1 MAASAG
7 WAEGDMT
14 ETTASYDASARR
26 ITPLAREL
34 AERIRSSGPIPVDEF
49 MAACLGH
56 PEHGYYRTRP
66 AIGAAGDFITAP
78 EISQVFGELVGL
90 WTAVVWQQ
98 MGAPVPFQLVEL
110 GPGRGTMM
118 ADALRATRRVAGFH
132 EAARVVMVEP
142 SPVLS
147 EVQRA
152 TLHGS
157 GTAVQ
162 WVADVAEVKNGAT
175 IVLANEVLDALPVR
189 QLVRCEDGWRLRA
202 VCLDAEG
209 NLAFGGMDT
218 IWTGPLPAVANEAQV
233 GAVVETR
240 DVGEL
245 AGHVARIAQAG
256 PVAAL
261 LIDYGHEAT
270 ALGDSLQAVR
280 GHKPEHPLTSPG
292 EADLTALVD
301 FEAAAAT
308 FAGAGLVV
316 GSVVTQAEWLG
327 ALGIAERASRL
338 MAANPMRASTIETG
352 IARLMAPHGMGT
364 RFKVLGVRSPRSMP
378 LPGFPAR

>member
-1 MAASAG
+1 
-7 WAEGDMT
+7 MT
-14 ETTASYDASARR
+14 GTTASYDASARR
-26 ITPLAREL
+26 QTSLAREL
-34 AERIRSSGPIPVDEF
+34 IGRLRYNGPIPVDEF
-49 MAACLGH
+49 MAMCLGH
-56 PEHGYYRTRP
+56 PEHGYYRTRT

-98 MGAPVPFQLVEL
+98 MGSPVPFQLVEL

-118 ADALRATRRVAGFH
+118 ADALRATRRVPGFH

-142 SPVLS
+142 SPVLTG
-147 EVQRA
+147 VQQA
-152 TLHGS
+152 TLQGS
-157 GTAVQ
+157 GRAAQ
-162 WVADVAEVKNGAT
+162 WVADVSDVKDGTA

-189 QLVRCEDGWRLRA
+189 QFVRCEDGWRLRA
-202 VCLDAEG
+202 VCLDDAG
-209 NLAFGGMDT
+209 GLKFGAMDT
-218 IWTGPLPAVANEAQV
+218 LWTGPLPAVATEAQV

-245 AGHVARIAQAG
+245 AGHLARIAQGG
-256 PVAAL
+256 PVSAL

-270 ALGDSLQAVR
+270 ALGDTLQAVR

-301 FEAAAAT
+301 FEAVAAT
-308 FAGAGLVV
+308 FSGAGLVV
-316 GSVVTQAEWLG
+316 DRVVTQAEWLG
-327 ALGIAERASRL
+327 ALGAAERASRL
-338 MAANPMRASTIETG
+338 MAANPARASTIEMG